1 MRCLDGRSHGPNR
14 QYMKRVRGKGSLVA
28 VLAVLAGMCLG
39 EPAMAR
45 GRGHSYMRGMQ
56 QMMVRTAQAQQK
68 LMLAMQK
75 QQEADQKAF
84 MERFD
89 TNHDGKITGKE
100 KGPATKYMRQRELG
114 LDPDAT
120 PKLGKTI
127 KSSKASKP

>member
-1 MRCLDGRSHGPNR
+1 
-14 QYMKRVRGKGSLVA
+14 
-28 VLAVLAGMCLG
+28 
-39 EPAMAR
+39 
-45 GRGHSYMRGMQ
+45 
-56 QMMVRTAQAQQK
+56 MMVRTAQAQQK